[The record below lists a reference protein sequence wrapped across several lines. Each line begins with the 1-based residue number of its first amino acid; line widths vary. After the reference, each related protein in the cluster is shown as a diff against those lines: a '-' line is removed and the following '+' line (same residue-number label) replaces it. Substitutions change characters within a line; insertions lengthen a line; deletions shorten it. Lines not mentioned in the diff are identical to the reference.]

1 MGYLRASF
9 VVLAVLGAI
18 AGVAVPAVAATT
30 VGPAAV
36 GTPAPAS
43 SSGATGTITSTPA
56 SAPAP
61 APLSETPV
69 VTQQPD
75 GSWVTTIYVNSS
87 AVSPGPPAFA
97 LVTSNPDA
105 AIGGKPSTSGPCANP
120 STSTAPGLTRFCLV
134 FTPGPG
140 QLPAVPVS
148 AAVVMTPAASGA
160 PVEYS
165 VAVHRLV
172 SAWQYL
178 WIPLICGFAL
188 GGLLIAGMFALGL
201 ADPNRPSDNEGRPKK
216 LRGAQ
221 LWNRPIYAGSAW
233 SFSGS
238 WATNVTTAAT
248 LAGAVLAATGS
259 ISELLPGVETG
270 RFSLLIAL
278 AGAITLAA
286 PLLFGALNYRFER
299 VDPTSTGAAM
309 ITLPVGR
316 VAVLHGS
323 LSTWLWERL
332 RREYRYGGTAVTVAD
347 QDDLLQPEEDKAA
360 RRGAEARMGND
371 RRFAARSGALV
382 TRPDGI
388 TTTLPRAYRAV
399 AVNQGD
405 KEARPR
411 CEISVPAGATLT
423 IYGAAVIPAL
433 PPVPK
438 TATDAAK
445 AVAGTAQAQAQ
456 APTELSVPD
465 FRPEGTDFSELPPE
479 PRAIVHS
486 GATLTVPSGGCITV
500 EPMVPASE
508 GNPPKPSAEQ
518 PSAEQPSAEQPSAEQ
533 PCLSMPGTCDI
544 VLSAG
549 LAVTVDPWVVLDAK
563 DTHLAAG
570 AAGGDHGKSLGHKAR
585 AGWRRAGK
593 DPAPAGDSP
602 VTYWVPA
609 TRTIE
614 LAGNAKISVL
624 GVASLGLPAGSVI
637 ASPRPGPRGVR
648 GTSSQSPSRT
658 SSVTAWT
665 VFPLPHSGEAV
676 ASRMWSLLLASFL
689 TLFGAGATTGI
700 LGVLA
705 FGLSTASLLVRSLC
719 VAVLAVSALIVWSY
733 SITSMMALADPTPGD
748 AISTA
753 GSSSFLL

>member
-1 MGYLRASF
+1 MGYLKASF

-30 VGPAAV
+30 VGPAAA

-61 APLSETPV
+61 APSPLSETPV

-178 WIPLICGFAL
+178 WIPVICGFAL

-238 WATNVTTAAT
+238 WATNVTTVAT
-248 LAGAVLAATGS
+248 LAGAVLAATGT

-347 QDDLLQPEEDKAA
+347 QDDLLPPKEDKAA

-388 TTTLPRAYRAV
+388 TTRLPRGYRAV
-399 AVNQGD
+399 AVNQDD

-433 PPVPK
+433 PPAPK

-465 FRPEGTDFSELPPE
+465 FTPQGTDFSELPSG

-508 GNPPKPSAEQ
+508 GNPPK
-518 PSAEQPSAEQPSAEQ
+518 PSAEQ

-570 AAGGDHGKSLGHKAR
+570 TAGGDHGKSLGHEAR
-585 AGWRRAGK
+585 VGWRRAEK

-602 VTYWVPA
+602 VTYGVPA

-624 GVASLGLPAGSVI
+624 GAASLGLPAGSVI

-748 AISTA
+748 ALSTA
-753 GSSSFLL
+753 DSSSFLL